1 MKQETKMNKFIIA
14 ASALVALSAPA
25 FAERSYDLRDSDTYF
40 GKYSQNAA
48 VAVSATESQP
58 LAIEGDSWLQS
69 RFGLTKDP
77 QDVRRWDEKN
87 N

>member
-40 GKYSQNAA
+40 GKYSQNAT
-48 VAVSATESQP
+48 VAVPPLRASPWLSKATLGFRAA
-58 LAIEGDSWLQS
+58 LA
-69 RFGLTKDP
+69 
-77 QDVRRWDEKN
+77 
-87 N
+87 

>member
-40 GKYSQNAA
+40 GKYSQVAPVAA
-48 VAVSATESQP
+48 SVSDSQP
-58 LAIEGDSWLQS
+58 LAINGDTWLLG
-69 RFGLTKDP
+69 RYGLTKDA